1 MKAHNGMRPHDIVV
15 LLKIISI
22 DKGWLSK
29 NVAWSLRISPSE
41 VSESLNRSKVAGLLS
56 PDKKKVMKS
65 AFLSFIQFGLGY
77 VFPAEPG
84 AVVRGMPTG
93 HSAPVLKDY
102 FLSAEPYVWPS
113 PLGKVKGQSIPPLY
127 ANQIAA
133 AQDDPYLYDMLALI
147 DAIRVGRT
155 REVEKAM
162 ELLKE
167 LFEKN
172 YA

>member
-1 MKAHNGMRPHDIVV
+1 MRPHDIVV
-15 LLKIISI
+15 LLKIVSM

-29 NVAWSLRISPSE
+29 DVATGLRISASE
-41 VSESLNRSKVAGLLS
+41 ISESLNRSKIAGLLS

-65 AFLSFIQFGLGY
+65 AFLDFIQYGLCY

-84 AVVRGMPTG
+84 ALGRGMPTG

-102 FLSAEPYVWPS
+102 FLSAEPYVWPLRS
-113 PLGKVKGQSIPPLY
+113 GKVKGQSILPLY

-133 AQDDPYLYDMLALI
+133 AQDDSHLYDMLALI
-147 DAIRVGRT
+147 DAIRVGKV

-167 LFEKN
+167 LFERD
-172 YA
+172 YAREFS